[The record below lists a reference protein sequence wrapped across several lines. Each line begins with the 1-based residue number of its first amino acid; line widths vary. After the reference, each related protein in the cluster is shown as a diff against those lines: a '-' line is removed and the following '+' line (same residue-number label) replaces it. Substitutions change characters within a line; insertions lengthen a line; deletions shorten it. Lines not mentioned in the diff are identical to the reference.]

1 MLTFDVKRKINT
13 LRDILVGKVPDPK
26 AQVEQITIALIYKFM
41 DDMDIEGLEFGGTRQ
56 FFTGEYEKYA
66 WTEIMKP
73 ENSGQQRALLYA
85 EGIEK
90 MTTNPNLPQLF
101 RDIFRGAYIPY
112 RDPDTMNMFL
122 KEVNDFSYDNSEDLG
137 NAFEYLLSIMGSQGD
152 AGQFRTPRHII
163 DMMVEI
169 VDPKK
174 NETILDPA
182 CGTAGFLISAY
193 RHILAQNKDENGNS
207 TLTADDRKRLTE
219 NFAGYDISPDMVRLS
234 RVNMYLHHFTK
245 PKISEYDTLTSEE
258 KWDDCYDVILA
269 NPPFM
274 TPKGGIMPHSRYRVK
289 AKRSEVLFVDYI
301 AEHLNPTGRAAIIV
315 PEGIVFQSANAYKEL
330 RKYLVEDGL
339 LYAVISLPAGV
350 FNPYSGVKTSIL
362 LIDKSFAKL
371 KDEILFVKLNND
383 GFDLGAQR
391 REIEGS
397 EIPEIICIIQ
407 KYHSDLEARTSD
419 EKIIQHPLVTIA
431 NKNRVAEQDYIL
443 VGERYKVDK
452 PLDTSY
458 PVVQLSDICQIN
470 AENKNPAL
478 AFGNDEFIYIDISSV
493 ENGTGRVNFSNKIKG
508 IDAPSRAKRAIKNGD
523 ILFSTVRPNLK
534 AYGYIEREDCS
545 CCVASTGFAIISA
558 KSMVLSKYVYYMLY
572 SKPVQLQLESMMG
585 KGAYPSVNQKD
596 VSQIQIPLPP
606 VSVQEAMVASLDNY
620 QKIIDGA
627 KQVVDNY
634 KPTIQYDPSW
644 NKTKVG
650 DVVEFISGVTL
661 SVGECEDTNGIPL
674 ITIADITEDGY
685 IKTDEIRKVLTDK
698 KVNYLQKGDLLFNW
712 RNGSK
717 NLVGKTALFDIDG
730 DYIFASFLLGIR
742 PNTQRILSEF
752 LWIVLNQYR
761 VEGRYMKFM
770 RQNVNGL
777 FNREELKDVEIPCP
791 PLDVQKRV
799 VDRIFN
805 EIRLVLQNKQ
815 LMSIFA
821 QKSKNKLSQ
830 VWGEKQ

>member
-1 MLTFDVKRKINT
+1 
-13 LRDILVGKVPDPK
+13 
-26 AQVEQITIALIYKFM
+26 
-41 DDMDIEGLEFGGTRQ
+41 
-56 FFTGEYEKYA
+56 
-66 WTEIMKP
+66 MKP

-90 MTTNPNLPQLF
+90 MATNPNLPQLF

-112 RDPDTMNMFL
+112 RDPDTLNMFL
-122 KEVNDFSYDNSEDLG
+122 KEVSDFSYDNSEDLG

-193 RHILAQNKDENGNS
+193 RHILAQNKDEEGKS

-330 RKYLVEDGL
+330 RKYLVDDGL

-362 LIDKSFAKL
+362 LIDKSFARL

-397 EIPEIICIIQ
+397 EIPEIIRIIQ
-407 KYHSDLEARTSD
+407 KYHSNIEAQTSD
-419 EKIIQHPLVTIA
+419 EEIIHHPLVIIA
-431 NKNRVAEQDYIL
+431 NKEKIAEQDYIL
-443 VGERYKVDK
+443 VGERYKIDK
-452 PLDTSY
+452 PLATIY
-458 PVVQLSDICQIN
+458 PVVPLSDICEIN

-478 AFGNDEFIYIDISSV
+478 AFGDDEFIYIDISSV
-493 ENGTGRVNFSNKIKG
+493 ENGTGKIDFSNKIKG
-508 IDAPSRAKRAIKNGD
+508 NDAPSRAKRAVKKGD

-534 AYGYIEREDCS
+534 AYGYVEREDCD
-545 CCVASTGFAIISA
+545 CCIASTGFAVISA
-558 KSMVLSKYVYYMLY
+558 KTMVLSKYVYYMLY
-572 SKPVQLQLESMMG
+572 SEPVQTQLASMMG

-606 VSVQEAMVASLDNY
+606 LSVQEAMVTALDNY
-620 QKIIDGA
+620 HKIIDGS

-634 KPTIQYDPSW
+634 KPTIQYDSSW

-674 ITIADITEDGY
+674 ITIADVTEDGY

-698 KVNYLQKGDLLFNW
+698 KVNYLQRGDLLFNW

-717 NLVGKTALFDIDG
+717 NLVGKTALFDMDG

-742 PNTQRILSEF
+742 PNTQKILSEF

-761 VEGRYMKFM
+761 VEGRYMQFM

-791 PLDVQKRV
+791 PLDVQKGV

-821 QKSKNKLSQ
+821 QKSENKLSQ

>member
-1 MLTFDVKRKINT
+1 
-13 LRDILVGKVPDPK
+13 
-26 AQVEQITIALIYKFM
+26 
-41 DDMDIEGLEFGGTRQ
+41 
-56 FFTGEYEKYA
+56 
-66 WTEIMKP
+66 
-73 ENSGQQRALLYA
+73 
-85 EGIEK
+85 

-112 RDPDTMNMFL
+112 RDPDTLNMFL
-122 KEVNDFSYDNSEDLG
+122 KEVSDFSYDNSEDLG

-193 RHILAQNKDENGNS
+193 RHILAQNKDEDGKS

-330 RKYLVEDGL
+330 RKYLVDDGL

-362 LIDKSFAKL
+362 LIDKSFARL

-397 EIPEIICIIQ
+397 EIPEIIRIVQ
-407 KYHSDLEARTSD
+407 KYHADLEPQTADDDILR
-419 EKIIQHPLVTIA
+419 HPLVTIA
-431 NKNRVAEQDYIL
+431 NKERVAEQDYIL

-452 PLDTSY
+452 SLDTTY
-458 PVVQLSDICQIN
+458 PVVPLSDICEIN

-478 AFGNDEFIYIDISSV
+478 AFGDDEFIYIDISSV
-493 ENGTGRVNFSNKIKG
+493 ENGTGKIDFSNKIKG
-508 IDAPSRAKRAIKNGD
+508 SNAPSRAKRAVKKGD

-534 AYGYIEREDCS
+534 AYGYVEREDFD
-545 CCVASTGFAIISA
+545 CCVASTGFAVISA
-558 KSMVLSKYVYYMLY
+558 KNMVLSKYVYYMLY
-572 SKPVQLQLESMMG
+572 SEPVQAQLASMMG

-606 VSVQEAMVASLDNY
+606 LSVQEKVVTEIDRY
-620 QKIIDGA
+620 QKIINGT
-627 KQVVDNY
+627 KQITDNY
-634 KPTIQYDPSW
+634 LPAVSTSASWPVVKLGMVFKLASGKGLPAKNRFDGPYNVYGGNGITGKHSEYFVDSPTLTI
-644 NKTKVG
+644 G
-650 DVVEFISGVTL
+650 R
-661 SVGECEDTNGIPL
+661 VGEYCGAAH
-674 ITIADITEDGY
+674 ITSSKCWITDNALMVTEY
-685 IKTDEIRKVLTDK
+685 LTE
-698 KVNYLQKGDLLFNW
+698 VNPEYLEAIINQ
-712 RNGSK
+712 
-717 NLVGKTALFDIDG
+717 ID
-730 DYIFASFLLGIR
+730 
-742 PNTQRILSEF
+742 
-752 LWIVLNQYR
+752 LNQYAK
-761 VEGRYMKFM
+761 VGGQPSISQSTVY
-770 RQNVNGL
+770 NVP
-777 FNREELKDVEIPCP
+777 IPLP
-791 PLDVQKRV
+791 NIDVQNS
-799 VDRIFN
+799 IASQ
-805 EIRLVLQNKQ
+805 IRYEKSIIQQNKK
-815 LMSIFA
+815 LAEIFV
-821 QKSKNKLSQ
+821 QKITDIINN
-830 VWGEKQ
+830 VWGITK

>member
-112 RDPDTMNMFL
+112 RDPDTLNMFL
-122 KEVNDFSYDNSEDLG
+122 KEVSDFSYDNSEDLG

-193 RHILAQNKDENGNS
+193 RHILAQNKDEDGKS

-330 RKYLVEDGL
+330 RKYLVDDGL

-362 LIDKSFAKL
+362 LIDKSFARL

-397 EIPEIICIIQ
+397 EIPEIIRIVQ
-407 KYHSDLEARTSD
+407 KYHADLEPQTADD
-419 EKIIQHPLVTIA
+419 EILQHPLVTIA
-431 NKNRVAEQDYIL
+431 SKEQISKQDYIL
-443 VGERYKVDK
+443 VGERYSSNSMPEGKYKVVSLGDK
-452 PLDTSY
+452 SLFQVESGGTPS
-458 PVVQLSDICQIN
+458 SDIPEYWDGNIRW
-470 AENKNPAL
+470 ATLVDLPAANL
-478 AFGNDEFIYIDISSV
+478 ITELKDTERTISPLGLEKSSAKLLPA
-493 ENGTGRVNFSNKIKG
+493 GTVLVSTRATIGRVAIAEYETATNQGFKNIIVLDDSNISNRFVAYMMTALTDRMVSLASGGTFKEISKSNF
-508 IDAPSRAKRAIKNGD
+508 
-523 ILFSTVRPNLK
+523 LT
-534 AYGYIEREDCS
+534 
-545 CCVASTGFAIISA
+545 
-558 KSMVLSKYVYYMLY
+558 LS
-572 SKPVQLQLESMMG
+572 
-585 KGAYPSVNQKD
+585 
-596 VSQIQIPLPP
+596 IPLPP
-606 VSVQEAMVASLDNY
+606 LTIQEQIVSELDNY

-627 KQVVDNY
+627 RQVVDNY
-634 KPTIQYDPSW
+634 KPNIRIDFSWELKPLGQICDVRDGTHDSPKFVQDGFPLVTSKNIKNGTIILD
-644 NKTKVG
+644 
-650 DVVEFISGVTL
+650 DVNFISK
-661 SVGECEDTNGIPL
+661 EDYDKINQ
-674 ITIADITEDGY
+674 
-685 IKTDEIRKVLTDK
+685 RSKVD
-698 KVNYLQKGDLLFNW
+698 KGDILMPMIGTIGNPVIVDIEPTFAIKNVALIKFPGQKVKSKYVLF
-712 RNGSK
+712 
-717 NLVGKTALFDIDG
+717 
-730 DYIFASFLLGIR
+730 
-742 PNTQRILSEF
+742 
-752 LWIVLNQYR
+752 VLNSSLFAKYIEATKR
-761 VEGRYMKFM
+761 GGT
-770 RQNVNGL
+770 QN
-777 FNREELKDVEIPCP
+777 FISLKDIRSFNIPCP
-791 PLDVQKRV
+791 AVEIQE
-799 VDRIFN
+799 RIIK
-805 EIRLVLQNKQ
+805 EIEEEISIVEQNKR
-815 LMSIFA
+815 LIDIFK
-821 QKSKNKLSQ
+821 QKIADKISE
-830 VWGEKQ
+830 VWGE

>member
-73 ENSGQQRALLYA
+73 ENSGQQRAFLYA

-90 MTTNPNLPQLF
+90 MATNPNLPQLF

-112 RDPDTMNMFL
+112 RDPDTLNMFL
-122 KEVNDFSYDNSEDLG
+122 KEVSDFSYDNSEDLG

-169 VDPKK
+169 IDPKK

-193 RHILAQNKDENGNS
+193 RHILAQNKDEDGKS

-301 AEHLNPTGRAAIIV
+301 AEHLNPNGRAAIIV
-315 PEGIVFQSANAYKEL
+315 PEGIIFQSSNAYKEL
-330 RKYLVEDGL
+330 RKYLVNNDL

-362 LIDKSFAKL
+362 LIDKSFARL

-397 EIPEIICIIQ
+397 EIPEIIRIVQ
-407 KYHSDLEARTSD
+407 KYHADLEPQTAD
-419 EKIIQHPLVTIA
+419 DNILHHPLVTIA
-431 NKNRVAEQDYIL
+431 NKERVAAQDYIL

-452 PLDTSY
+452 SLDTSY
-458 PVVQLSDICQIN
+458 PVVPLSDICEIN

-478 AFGNDEFIYIDISSV
+478 AFGDDEFIYIDISSV
-493 ENGTGRVNFSNKIKG
+493 ENGTGKVDFSNKIKG
-508 IDAPSRAKRAIKNGD
+508 TDAPSRAKRAVKKGD
-523 ILFSTVRPNLK
+523 ILFSTVRPNL
-534 AYGYIEREDCS
+534 
-545 CCVASTGFAIISA
+545 
-558 KSMVLSKYVYYMLY
+558 
-572 SKPVQLQLESMMG
+572 
-585 KGAYPSVNQKD
+585 
-596 VSQIQIPLPP
+596 
-606 VSVQEAMVASLDNY
+606 
-620 QKIIDGA
+620 
-627 KQVVDNY
+627 
-634 KPTIQYDPSW
+634 
-644 NKTKVG
+644 
-650 DVVEFISGVTL
+650 
-661 SVGECEDTNGIPL
+661 
-674 ITIADITEDGY
+674 
-685 IKTDEIRKVLTDK
+685 
-698 KVNYLQKGDLLFNW
+698 
-712 RNGSK
+712 
-717 NLVGKTALFDIDG
+717 
-730 DYIFASFLLGIR
+730 
-742 PNTQRILSEF
+742 
-752 LWIVLNQYR
+752 
-761 VEGRYMKFM
+761 
-770 RQNVNGL
+770 
-777 FNREELKDVEIPCP
+777 
-791 PLDVQKRV
+791 
-799 VDRIFN
+799 
-805 EIRLVLQNKQ
+805 
-815 LMSIFA
+815 
-821 QKSKNKLSQ
+821 
-830 VWGEKQ
+830 

>member
-1 MLTFDVKRKINT
+1 
-13 LRDILVGKVPDPK
+13 
-26 AQVEQITIALIYKFM
+26 
-41 DDMDIEGLEFGGTRQ
+41 
-56 FFTGEYEKYA
+56 
-66 WTEIMKP
+66 
-73 ENSGQQRALLYA
+73 
-85 EGIEK
+85 
-90 MTTNPNLPQLF
+90 
-101 RDIFRGAYIPY
+101 
-112 RDPDTMNMFL
+112 
-122 KEVNDFSYDNSEDLG
+122 
-137 NAFEYLLSIMGSQGD
+137 
-152 AGQFRTPRHII
+152 
-163 DMMVEI
+163 MMVEI
-169 VDPKK
+169 IDPKK

-193 RHILAQNKDENGNS
+193 RHILAQNKDEDGKS

-274 TPKGGIMPHSRYRVK
+274 TPKGGIMPHNHYRVK

-301 AEHLNPTGRAAIIV
+301 TEHLNPTGRSAIIV

-330 RKYLVEDGL
+330 RKYLVDDGL

-362 LIDKSFAKL
+362 LIDKSFARL

-397 EIPEIICIIQ
+397 EIPEIIRIIQ
-407 KYHSDLEARTSD
+407 KYHSNIEAQTSD
-419 EKIIQHPLVTIA
+419 EEIIHHPLVIIA
-431 NKNRVAEQDYIL
+431 NKEKIAEQDYIL
-443 VGERYKVDK
+443 VGERYKIDK
-452 PLDTSY
+452 PLATIY
-458 PVVQLSDICQIN
+458 PVVPLSDICEIN

-478 AFGNDEFIYIDISSV
+478 AFGDDEFIYIDISSV
-493 ENGTGRVNFSNKIKG
+493 ENGTGKIDFSNKIKG
-508 IDAPSRAKRAIKNGD
+508 SDAPSRAKRAVKKGD

-534 AYGYIEREDCS
+534 AYGYVEREDCD
-545 CCVASTGFAIISA
+545 CCIASTGFAVISA
-558 KSMVLSKYVYYMLY
+558 KTMVLSKYVYYMLY
-572 SKPVQLQLESMMG
+572 SEPVQTQLASMMG

-596 VSQIQIPLPP
+596 VSQIQIPLLPL
-606 VSVQEAMVASLDNY
+606 SVQEAMVTALDNY
-620 QKIIDGA
+620 HKIIDGS

-634 KPTIQYDPSW
+634 KPTIQYDSSW

-674 ITIADITEDGY
+674 ITIADVTEDGY

-698 KVNYLQKGDLLFNW
+698 KVNYLQRGDLLFNW

-717 NLVGKTALFDIDG
+717 NLVGKTALFDMDG

-742 PNTQRILSEF
+742 PNTQKILSEF

-761 VEGRYMKFM
+761 VEGRYMQFM

-791 PLDVQKRV
+791 PLNVQKGV

-821 QKSKNKLSQ
+821 QKSENKLSQ

>member
-66 WTEIMKP
+66 WVEIMKP
-73 ENSGQQRALLYA
+73 ENSGQQKALLYA
-85 EGIEK
+85 EGIER

-112 RDPDTMNMFL
+112 RDPDTLNMFL
-122 KEVNDFSYDNSEDLG
+122 KEVSDFSYDNSEDLG

-193 RHILAQNKDENGNS
+193 RHILAQNKDANGKN

-330 RKYLVEDGL
+330 RKYLVDDGL
-339 LYAVISLPAGV
+339 LYAVISLPTGV

-362 LIDKSFAKL
+362 LIDKSFARL

-391 REIEGS
+391 REIKGS
-397 EIPEIICIIQ
+397 EIPEIIHIIQ
-407 KYHSDLEARTSD
+407 KYHSNLEAQTSD
-419 EKIIQHPLVTIA
+419 EEIIHHSLVTIA
-431 NKNRVAEQDYIL
+431 NKEKIAEQDYIL
-443 VGERYKVDK
+443 VGERYKVDI
-452 PLDTSY
+452 PLDTNY
-458 PVVQLSDICQIN
+458 PVVLLSDICEIN

-478 AFGNDEFIYIDISSV
+478 AFGDDEFIYIDISSV
-493 ENGTGRVNFSNKIKG
+493 ENETGKVDFCHKIKG
-508 IDAPSRAKRAIKNGD
+508 IDAPSRAKRAVKKGD

-534 AYGYIEREDCS
+534 AYGYVEREDCD
-545 CCVASTGFAIISA
+545 CCVASTGFAVISA

-572 SKPVQLQLESMMG
+572 SEPVQAQLASMMG

-606 VSVQEAMVASLDNY
+606 LSVQEKVITEIDRY
-620 QKIIDGA
+620 QKIINGT
-627 KQVVDNY
+627 KQITDNY
-634 KPTIQYDPSW
+634 LPAISTSASWPVVKLGMVFKLASGKGLPAKNRLDGPYNVYGGNGITGKHSEYFVDSPTLTI
-644 NKTKVG
+644 G
-650 DVVEFISGVTL
+650 R
-661 SVGECEDTNGIPL
+661 VGEYCGAAH
-674 ITIADITEDGY
+674 ITSSKCWITDNALMVTEY
-685 IKTDEIRKVLTDK
+685 LTE
-698 KVNYLQKGDLLFNW
+698 VNPEYLETMINQ
-712 RNGSK
+712 
-717 NLVGKTALFDIDG
+717 ID
-730 DYIFASFLLGIR
+730 
-742 PNTQRILSEF
+742 
-752 LWIVLNQYR
+752 LNQYAK
-761 VEGRYMKFM
+761 VGGQPSISQSTVY
-770 RQNVNGL
+770 NVS
-777 FNREELKDVEIPCP
+777 IPLP
-791 PLDVQKRV
+791 NIDVQNS
-799 VDRIFN
+799 IASQ
-805 EIRLVLQNKQ
+805 IRYEKNIIQQNKK
-815 LMSIFA
+815 LAKIFA
-821 QKSKNKLSQ
+821 QKITDISNNI
-830 VWGEKQ
+830 WGITK

>member
-1 MLTFDVKRKINT
+1 
-13 LRDILVGKVPDPK
+13 
-26 AQVEQITIALIYKFM
+26 
-41 DDMDIEGLEFGGTRQ
+41 
-56 FFTGEYEKYA
+56 
-66 WTEIMKP
+66 
-73 ENSGQQRALLYA
+73 
-85 EGIEK
+85 
-90 MTTNPNLPQLF
+90 
-101 RDIFRGAYIPY
+101 
-112 RDPDTMNMFL
+112 MFL
-122 KEVNDFSYDNSEDLG
+122 KEVSDFSYDNSEDLG

-193 RHILAQNKDENGNS
+193 RHILAQNKDEEGKS

-330 RKYLVEDGL
+330 RKYLVDDGL

-362 LIDKSFAKL
+362 LIDKSFARL

-397 EIPEIICIIQ
+397 EIPEIIRIVQ
-407 KYHSDLEARTSD
+407 KYHADLEPQTADDDILR
-419 EKIIQHPLVTIA
+419 HPLVTIA
-431 NKNRVAEQDYIL
+431 NKERVAEQDYIL

-452 PLDTSY
+452 SLDTTY
-458 PVVQLSDICQIN
+458 PVVPLSDICEIN

-478 AFGNDEFIYIDISSV
+478 AFGDDEFIYIDISSV
-493 ENGTGRVNFSNKIKG
+493 ENGTGKIDFSNKIKG
-508 IDAPSRAKRAIKNGD
+508 SNAPSRAKRAVKKGD

-534 AYGYIEREDCS
+534 AYGYVEREDFD
-545 CCVASTGFAIISA
+545 CCVASTGFAVISA
-558 KSMVLSKYVYYMLY
+558 KNMVLSKYVYYMLY
-572 SKPVQLQLESMMG
+572 SEPVQAQLASMMG

-606 VSVQEAMVASLDNY
+606 LSVQEKVVTEIDRY
-620 QKIIDGA
+620 QKIINGT
-627 KQVVDNY
+627 KQITDNY
-634 KPTIQYDPSW
+634 LPAVSTSASWPVVKLGMVFKLASGKGLPTKNRFDGPYNVYGGNGITGKHSEYFVDSP
-644 NKTKVG
+644 
-650 DVVEFISGVTL
+650 TL
-661 SVGECEDTNGIPL
+661 TIGRVGEYCGAAH
-674 ITIADITEDGY
+674 ITSSKCWITDNALMVTEY
-685 IKTDEIRKVLTDK
+685 LTE
-698 KVNYLQKGDLLFNW
+698 VNPEYLEAIINQ
-712 RNGSK
+712 
-717 NLVGKTALFDIDG
+717 ID
-730 DYIFASFLLGIR
+730 
-742 PNTQRILSEF
+742 
-752 LWIVLNQYR
+752 LNQYAK
-761 VEGRYMKFM
+761 VGGQPSISQSTVY
-770 RQNVNGL
+770 NVP
-777 FNREELKDVEIPCP
+777 IPLP
-791 PLDVQKRV
+791 NIDVQNS
-799 VDRIFN
+799 IASQ
-805 EIRLVLQNKQ
+805 IRYEKSIIQQNKK
-815 LMSIFA
+815 LAEIFV
-821 QKSKNKLSQ
+821 QKITDIINN
-830 VWGEKQ
+830 VWGITK

>member
-73 ENSGQQRALLYA
+73 ENSGQQRAFLYA

-90 MTTNPNLPQLF
+90 MATNPNLPQLF

-112 RDPDTMNMFL
+112 RDPDTLNMFL
-122 KEVNDFSYDNSEDLG
+122 KEVSDFSYDNSEDLG

-169 VDPKK
+169 IDPKK

-193 RHILAQNKDENGNS
+193 RHILAQNKDEDGKS

-274 TPKGGIMPHSRYRVK
+274 TPKGGIVPHSRYRVK

-330 RKYLVEDGL
+330 RKYLVDDGL

-362 LIDKSFAKL
+362 LIDKSFARL

-397 EIPEIICIIQ
+397 EIPEIIRIVQ
-407 KYHSDLEARTSD
+407 KYHADLEPQTAD
-419 EKIIQHPLVTIA
+419 DDILHHPLVTIA
-431 NKNRVAEQDYIL
+431 SKERVAEQDYIL

-452 PLDTSY
+452 SLDTTY
-458 PVVQLSDICQIN
+458 PVVPLSDICEIN
-470 AENKNPAL
+470 AENKNPTL
-478 AFGNDEFIYIDISSV
+478 AFGDDEFIYIDISSV
-493 ENGTGRVNFSNKIKG
+493 ENGTGKVDFSNKIKG
-508 IDAPSRAKRAIKNGD
+508 TDAPSRAKRAVKKGD

-534 AYGYIEREDCS
+534 AYGYVEREDCD
-545 CCVASTGFAIISA
+545 CCVASTGFAVISA

-572 SKPVQLQLESMMG
+572 SEPVQTQLSSMMG

-596 VSQIQIPLPP
+596 VSQIQIPLPSLSIQEDF
-606 VSVQEAMVASLDNY
+606 VSELDSY

-627 KQVVDNY
+627 RQVVKNY
-634 KPTIQYDPSW
+634 KPSIPISSSW
-644 NKTKVG
+644 EVIPLRNLCENLDSKRIPITSSDRETG
-650 DVVEFISGVTL
+650 DVPYYGASGIVDY
-661 SVGECEDTNGIPL
+661 V
-674 ITIADITEDGY
+674 
-685 IKTDEIRKVLTDK
+685 K
-698 KVNYLQKGDLLFNW
+698 
-712 RNGSK
+712 
-717 NLVGKTALFDIDG
+717 
-730 DYIFASFLLGIR
+730 DYIFDEPLLLISEDGANLLARSTPIAFSISGKTWV
-742 PNTQRILSEF
+742 NNHAHVLKFNNIYTQRFVEFYINQVDISQYITGAAQPKLSQAN
-752 LWIVLNQYR
+752 LN
-761 VEGRYMKFM
+761 KIC
-770 RQNVNGL
+770 
-777 FNREELKDVEIPCP
+777 IPCP
-791 PLDVQKRV
+791 NIEVQEKIVR
-799 VDRIFN
+799 
-805 EIRLVLQNKQ
+805 EIESVIHIVEQNKR
-815 LMSIFA
+815 LIAIFE
-821 QKSKNKLSQ
+821 QKMTDKISEI
-830 VWGEKQ
+830 WGEKQ

>member
-56 FFTGEYEKYA
+56 FFSGEYEKYA

-90 MTTNPNLPQLF
+90 MATNPNLPQLF

-112 RDPDTMNMFL
+112 RDPDTLNMFL
-122 KEVNDFSYDNSEDLG
+122 KEVSDFSYDNSEDLG

-193 RHILAQNKDENGNS
+193 RHILAQNKNEDGKS
-207 TLTADDRKRLTE
+207 TLTTDDRKRLTE

-330 RKYLVEDGL
+330 RKYLVDDGL

-362 LIDKSFAKL
+362 LIDKSFARL

-397 EIPEIICIIQ
+397 EIPEIIRIIQ
-407 KYHSDLEARTSD
+407 KYHSNIEAQTSD
-419 EKIIQHPLVTIA
+419 EEIIHHPLVTIA
-431 NKNRVAEQDYIL
+431 NKEKIAEQDYIL
-443 VGERYKVDK
+443 VGERYKIDK

-458 PVVQLSDICQIN
+458 PVVPLSNICEIN

-478 AFGNDEFIYIDISSV
+478 AFGDDEFIYIDISSV
-493 ENGTGRVNFSNKIKG
+493 ENGTGKVDFSNKIKG
-508 IDAPSRAKRAIKNGD
+508 TDAPSRAKRAVKKGD

-534 AYGYIEREDCS
+534 AYGYVEREDCD
-545 CCVASTGFAIISA
+545 CCVASTGFAVISA
-558 KSMVLSKYVYYMLY
+558 KNMVLSKYVYYMLY
-572 SKPVQLQLESMMG
+572 SEPIQTQLAAMMG

-606 VSVQEAMVASLDNY
+606 LSTQEDFVAELDSY

-627 KQVVDNY
+627 RQVVENY
-634 KPTIQYDPSW
+634 KSNIRMDSSWAVKPLGQICDVRDGTHDSPKFVQAGFPLVTSKNIKNGTIVLD
-644 NKTKVG
+644 
-650 DVVEFISGVTL
+650 DVNFISK
-661 SVGECEDTNGIPL
+661 EDYDKINQRSKVDRGDILMPMIGTIGNPVIVDIEPTFAIKNVAL
-674 ITIADITEDGY
+674 IKFHGQEVNAKY
-685 IKTDEIRKVLTDK
+685 VL
-698 KVNYLQKGDLLFNW
+698 F
-712 RNGSK
+712 
-717 NLVGKTALFDIDG
+717 
-730 DYIFASFLLGIR
+730 
-742 PNTQRILSEF
+742 
-752 LWIVLNQYR
+752 VLNSSLFAKYIESTKR
-761 VEGRYMKFM
+761 GGT
-770 RQNVNGL
+770 QN
-777 FNREELKDVEIPCP
+777 FISLKDIRSFNIPCP
-791 PLDVQKRV
+791 TVAVQEKIIR
-799 VDRIFN
+799 
-805 EIRLVLQNKQ
+805 EIEEEVSIVEQNKR
-815 LMSIFA
+815 LIAIFE
-821 QKSKNKLSQ
+821 QKMADKISEI
-830 VWGEKQ
+830 WGEKQ